1 MLLRI
6 PAVLSAEQ
14 VAEFRR
20 KLDAAS
26 WADGRVTAGYQSARA
41 KKNLQ
46 LPESDPLARDLS
58 AAVGAALERNA
69 LFVAAALP
77 RRIFPPLFNCYR
89 QGDGFGNHVDNA
101 VRYERS
107 GSQSGES
114 RQAIRTD
121 LSATL
126 FLSNPEE
133 YDGGELVIEE
143 PTGVQRVKWAAGDLV
158 LYPATSLHRVE
169 PVTRGMRVA
178 SFFWIQS
185 LVRGAEQRR
194 VLLDLD
200 LSIQQL
206 ERDHSGHPAIV
217 GLVGVYHNLLRL
229 WTEL

>member
-6 PAVLSAEQ
+6 PGVLSAEQ

-20 KLDAAS
+20 KLAAAS
-26 WADGRVTAGYQSARA
+26 WTDGRLTAGYQSARA

-46 LPESDPLARDLS
+46 LPESDPLARELG
-58 AAVGAALERNA
+58 AAVGAALERHA

-89 QGDGFGNHVDNA
+89 SGDGFANHIDNA
-101 VRYERS
+101 VRYES
-107 GSQSGES
+107 GQPL
-114 RQAIRTD
+114 RTD

-126 FLSNPEE
+126 FLSPPED

-143 PTGVQRVKWAAGDLV
+143 PTGQQRVKWPAGDLV
-158 LYPATSLHRVE
+158 LYPATRLHRVE
-169 PVTRGMRVA
+169 PVTRGTRVA

-185 LVRGAEQRR
+185 LVRSAEQRR

-200 LSIQQL
+200 LAIQQL
-206 ERDHSGHPAIV
+206 ERDHSGHPA
-217 GLVGVYHNLLRL
+217 LVELAGVYHNLLRL
-229 WTEL
+229 WTEI

>member
-6 PAVLSAEQ
+6 PAVLSAGQ

-26 WADGRVTAGYQSARA
+26 WADGRLTAGYQSARA

-46 LPESDPLARDLS
+46 LPEGDPLARELG
-58 AAVGAALERNA
+58 AGVGAALERNA

-89 QGDGFGNHVDNA
+89 VGDGFGNHVDNA
-101 VRYERS
+101 VRYDRNGSRS
-107 GSQSGES
+107 GEGGQP
-114 RQAIRTD
+114 IRTD

-126 FLSNPEE
+126 FLSAPEE
-133 YDGGELVIEE
+133 YDGGELVIDE
-143 PTGVQRVKWAAGDLV
+143 PTGQQRVKWPAGDLV

-169 PVTRGMRVA
+169 PVTRGVRVA

-185 LVRGAEQRR
+185 LVRAAEQRR
-194 VLLDLD
+194 VLFDLD
-200 LSIQQL
+200 LSIQKL

-217 GLVGVYHNLLRL
+217 ELVGVYHNLLRL
-229 WTEL
+229 WTEI

>member
-6 PAVLSAEQ
+6 PGVLSAEQ

-20 KLDAAS
+20 KLAAAS
-26 WADGRVTAGYQSARA
+26 WTDGRLTAGYQSARA

-46 LPESDPLARDLS
+46 LPESDPLARELG
-58 AAVGAALERNA
+58 AAVGAALERHA

-89 QGDGFGNHVDNA
+89 SGDGFANHIDNA
-101 VRYERS
+101 VRYES
-107 GSQSGES
+107 GQPL
-114 RQAIRTD
+114 RTD

-126 FLSNPEE
+126 FLSPPEE

-143 PTGVQRVKWAAGDLV
+143 PTGQQRVKWPAGDLV
-158 LYPATSLHRVE
+158 LYPATRLHRVE
-169 PVTRGMRVA
+169 PVTRGTRVA

-185 LVRGAEQRR
+185 LVRSAEQRR

-200 LSIQQL
+200 LAIQQL
-206 ERDHSGHPAIV
+206 ERDHSGHPA
-217 GLVGVYHNLLRL
+217 LVELAGVYHNLLRL
-229 WTEL
+229 WTEI

>member
-26 WADGRVTAGYQSARA
+26 WADGRLTASYQSARA

-46 LPESDPLARDLS
+46 LPESDPLARELG

-89 QGDGFGNHVDNA
+89 SGDGFGNHVDNA
-101 VRYERS
+101 VRYDRS
-107 GSQSGES
+107 GSRAGEGG
-114 RQAIRTD
+114 QPIRTD

-126 FLSNPEE
+126 FLSAPEE

-143 PTGVQRVKWAAGDLV
+143 PIGQQRVKWPAGDLV

-169 PVTRGMRVA
+169 PVSRGVRVA
-178 SFFWIQS
+178 SFLWIQS
-185 LVRGAEQRR
+185 LVRSGEQRR

-200 LSIQQL
+200 LSIQKL
-206 ERDHSGHPAIV
+206 ERDHSGHPALV
-217 GLVGVYHNLLRL
+217 ELVGVYHNLLRL
-229 WTEL
+229 WTDI